1 MEAYNNRAVI
11 VDIPD
16 SSSGMNL
23 AFLKDFF
30 CSSAAKSCLE
40 TEVDFLFF
48 FYFFKFCLGAMRQK
62 RKIQLCGIV
71 QPLNLGS
78 WSEKVIIQD

>member
-48 FYFFKFCLGAMRQK
+48 FLFF
-62 RKIQLCGIV
+62 
-71 QPLNLGS
+71 
-78 WSEKVIIQD
+78 